1 MSQLVLTEIPI
12 GVSLTYILRINTSPA
27 MVSKQRTF
35 RFINESIDKEKHL
48 SSVDECPDKEIVSA
62 EMKEKIKIKME
73 QDKKKASGKRSAD
86 VVTEAKLIPHDN
98 TKIVVC
104 RNVLLCC
111 PYTLFNI
118 CIHTHK
124 RSI

>member
-1 MSQLVLTEIPI
+1 MLRSQLVLTEIPI

-62 EMKEKIKIKME
+62 EMKEKIKLKLE
-73 QDKKKASGKRSAD
+73 QDKKISIGKEKRRCGYQGQ
-86 VVTEAKLIPHDN
+86 TN
-98 TKIVVC
+98 TARQYKD
-104 RNVLLCC
+104 CC
-111 PYTLFNI
+111 VP
-118 CIHTHK
+118 
-124 RSI
+124 